1 MNSTGPQLLSRL
13 LTAQR
18 DEITESG
25 VYRRLA
31 RLECDPENR
40 RTLERIADDEARH
53 YADLRAISGRDVEPD
68 RRRLAAYVLVA
79 RVFGLTFGVKL
90 MEKGEQRAQGVYR
103 ELERAYPQLA
113 GVRADEESHER
124 ALLGMLN
131 DERLDYMGSVVLGLN
146 DALVEL
152 TGALAG
158 LTFAFQN
165 TRLIALSGLVTGI
178 AASLSMAASEY
189 LSTRA
194 EGGENAGKSSLY
206 TGLAYIAT
214 VLVLVSPYLLL
225 QNYLACLAWTMG
237 LAVVI
242 IFGFTFY
249 LAISKDLDFRT
260 RFLEMAGISLG
271 VAALSFGIGI
281 VVKRLL
287 GVEI

>member
-1 MNSTGPQLLSRL
+1 MDAIEPRLLQRL

-18 DEITESG
+18 NEITESG

-31 RLECDPENR
+31 RLERDPENR

-53 YADLRAISGRDVEPD
+53 YADFRAISGRDVEPD
-68 RRRLAAYVLVA
+68 RWRLAAYVLVA

-90 MEKGEQRAQGVYR
+90 MEKGEQRAQRVYR

-178 AASLSMAASEY
+178 AASFSMAASEY

-249 LAISKDLDFRT
+249 LAISKDMDFRT

>member
-1 MNSTGPQLLSRL
+1 MDAIEPRLLARL

-18 DEITESG
+18 NEITESG

-31 RLECDPENR
+31 RLERDPENR
-40 RTLERIADDEARH
+40 RTLERIAADEARH
-53 YADLRAISGRDVEPD
+53 YADFRAISGRDVEPD
-68 RRRLAAYVLVA
+68 RWRLGAYVMVV

-103 ELERAYPQLA
+103 ELERTYPQLA

-178 AASLSMAASEY
+178 AASFSMAASEY

-194 EGGENAGKSSLY
+194 DGGENAGKSSLY

-249 LAISKDLDFRT
+249 LAISKDMDFRT

>member
-1 MNSTGPQLLSRL
+1 MDAIEPRLLARL

-18 DEITESG
+18 NEITEGG

-31 RLECDPENR
+31 RLERDPENR
-40 RTLERIADDEARH
+40 RTLERIAADEARH
-53 YADLRAISGRDVEPD
+53 YDDLRAISGRDVEPD
-68 RRRLAAYVLVA
+68 RWRLAADVLVA

-90 MEKGEQRAQGVYR
+90 MEKGEQRAQGAYR

-178 AASLSMAASEY
+178 AASFSMAASEY

-260 RFLEMAGISLG
+260 RFLEMAGISFG

>member
-178 AASLSMAASEY
+178 AASFSMAASEY